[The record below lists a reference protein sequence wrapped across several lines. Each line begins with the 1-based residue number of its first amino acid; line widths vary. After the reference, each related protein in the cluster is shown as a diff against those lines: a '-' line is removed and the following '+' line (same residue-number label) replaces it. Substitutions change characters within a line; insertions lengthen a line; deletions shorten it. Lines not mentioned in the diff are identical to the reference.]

1 MIKATWFSTATV
13 NTLKLINKLGTS
25 LTTEGRFVLRASL
38 QINTYTCT

>member
-1 MIKATWFSTATV
+1 MELLECS
-13 NTLKLINKLGTS
+13 NTLKWINKLGTS